1 MLLLFC
7 FSSVD
12 FWSVCSDLL
21 LVVSSVLLN
30 LGIWGTEE
38 LQYNEMCKT
47 GASLLSMKLSWLYF
61 VTFDSYKEGTV
72 SSDGCKQRISLHCG
86 VVVLKPSWTWVV
98 IFMWI
103 CNQRFSYPN
112 LRFIAW
118 WLSDGS
124 REICSSIINQIVWNL
139 VWYLVDIVYF

>member
-12 FWSVCSDLL
+12 FRSVCSDLL

-30 LGIWGTEE
+30 LGIWFRETEE
-38 LQYNEMCKT
+38 LQYNEMSKT
-47 GASLLSMKLSWLYF
+47 GSSLLSMKLSWLYF
-61 VTFDSYKEGTV
+61 VTFDSYKEGGV
-72 SSDGCKQRISLHCG
+72 SSDGCKQRISLYCG
-86 VVVLKPSWTWVV
+86 VVVLKLSWTWVV
-98 IFMWI
+98 IFMW
-103 CNQRFSYPN
+103 FSYRN

-124 REICSSIINQIVWNL
+124 REICSSILNQIMWNL
-139 VWYLVDIVYF
+139 VWYLANIVYF